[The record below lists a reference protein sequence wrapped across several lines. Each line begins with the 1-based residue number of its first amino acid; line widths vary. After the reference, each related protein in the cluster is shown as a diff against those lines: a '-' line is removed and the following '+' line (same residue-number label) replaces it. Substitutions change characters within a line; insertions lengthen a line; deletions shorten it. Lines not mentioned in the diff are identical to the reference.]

1 MLHSFM
7 LTLYHVFLPISLPVI
22 AGLLLKRFKNWDTRP
37 LSTFSLYILSPA
49 LIFDTLLHA
58 EITWT
63 DVTSTLW
70 FSIINLVALW
80 LLAELLSRLFQLGA
94 SEKAGLTLVSTF
106 TNCVNYG
113 LPLVLLAFGQLG
125 LDKASVYVIGQMI
138 IVNTLG
144 IFFAAR
150 SEFTV
155 RKAMLSV
162 FRMPSI
168 YAAAIAIVLR
178 ANELRLPEA
187 LDGGISMIA
196 TGYAPVVL
204 AILGAQMLRPRGSTE
219 PWLPNV
225 RRAFWTG
232 LIVRLAAAPI
242 LSYLILRALQVE
254 GTLFSVLLILSSMPT
269 AVNAVI
275 LAEQFNASPQF
286 VSRCI
291 LWTTVASMGI
301 LPIMI
306 VMVS

>member
-1 MLHSFM
+1 M
-7 LTLYHVFLPISLPVI
+7 
-22 AGLLLKRFKNWDTRP
+22 LKRFKNWDTRS

-49 LIFDTLLHA
+49 LIFNTLLHA

-63 DVTSTLW
+63 DVTSTFW
-70 FSIINLVALW
+70 FSIINLIALW
-80 LLAELLSRLFQLGA
+80 ALAELLSRIFRLGA

-138 IVNTLG
+138 IVNTVG

-155 RKAMLSV
+155 KDAILSV

-168 YAAAIAIVLR
+168 YAAGIAIALR
-178 ANELRLPEA
+178 ASNLSLPDT
-187 LDGGISMIA
+187 LDGGISMLA
-196 TGYAPVVL
+196 AGYSPVVL
-204 AILGAQMLRPRGSTE
+204 AILGAQMLRPKGATV

-232 LIVRLAAAPI
+232 LVVRLAAAPI
-242 LSYLILRALQVE
+242 LSWLILTALQVE
-254 GTLFSVLLILSSMPT
+254 GTLFSVLLILASMPT

-291 LWTTVASMGI
+291 LWTTAASMLM

-306 VMVS
+306 VMAS